1 VPHRHKNAAGDGVNA
16 HIAPFALSDFQIS
29 SFSDWTT
36 KELGKAGTFDT
47 NFTNAAN

>member
-1 VPHRHKNAAGDGVNA
+1 VPHRHKNAAGD

-36 KELGKAGTFDT
+36 KEPGKAGTFDT